1 MNKKADFDMIV
12 NFFRLLF
19 LIVVF
24 LSILLLS
31 KAFITQK
38 IDIFEVESKLLANRI
53 ALSDELNFFDENIH
67 RAYIGVIDL
76 QKFVSEDFGKNILNS
91 IYYGEPNLAAS
102 AKLTLK
108 DLDDG
113 QEYAVFYNKGLY
125 NEKKVLVEAKLA
137 GAGAAKRFDTNLYVL
152 IKDGDKFKK
161 GVLNIDAIL
170 PNR

>member
-1 MNKKADFDMIV
+1 MIV

-24 LSILLLS
+24 LSVLFL
-31 KAFITQK
+31 ARGFITQK

-53 ALSDELNFFDENIH
+53 ALSDELNFFDEKIH
-67 RAYIGVIDL
+67 RAYTGVIDL
-76 QKFVSEDFGKNILNS
+76 QKFVSEDFEKNILDS
-91 IYYGEPNLAAS
+91 IYYGEHNLAAS

-108 DLDDG
+108 DMDDR
-113 QEYAVFYNKGLY
+113 QEYEVFYNKGLY

-137 GAGAAKRFDTNLYVL
+137 GAGAAKRFDTNIYVL
-152 IKDGDKFKK
+152 IKDGDKLKK

-170 PNR
+170 PSR